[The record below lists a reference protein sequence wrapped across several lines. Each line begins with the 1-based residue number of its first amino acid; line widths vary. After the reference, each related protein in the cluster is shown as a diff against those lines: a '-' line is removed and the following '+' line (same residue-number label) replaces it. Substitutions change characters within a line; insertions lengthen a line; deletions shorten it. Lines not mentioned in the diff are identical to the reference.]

1 MQYVKCMESMKL
13 WELSFEYVWYA
24 SWNMIA
30 WLKCYLKPYDMIAC
44 LWDAKSMTMINDVM
58 LCIWEC
64 MPNDE
69 LMHASQ
75 KWEIMKW
82 EWTNALSIAYD

>member
-1 MQYVKCMESMKL
+1 
-13 WELSFEYVWYA
+13 
-24 SWNMIA
+24 
-30 WLKCYLKPYDMIAC
+30 MIAC

-64 MPNDE
+64 MPNNE

-75 KWEIMKW
+75 KLEVMKW
-82 EWTNALSIAYD
+82 ERTNSLSIAYD